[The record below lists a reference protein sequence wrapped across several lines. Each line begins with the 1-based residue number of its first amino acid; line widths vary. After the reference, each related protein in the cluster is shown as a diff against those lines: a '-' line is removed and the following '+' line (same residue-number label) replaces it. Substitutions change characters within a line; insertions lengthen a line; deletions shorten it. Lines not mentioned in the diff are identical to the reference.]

1 MTSKSKPYIIGSIVV
16 WLVIISLSAV
26 WNISQARQSQR
37 DIYLESGQTLFDLIV
52 ITREWNAQYGGV
64 YIPVSNEIQPNPYLE
79 VPNRDI
85 TTTDGQ
91 QLTLV
96 NPAYMTRLI
105 AEIADERENVK
116 FHITSLNPIRP
127 ANAPEAWE
135 AAALDFFEKGT
146 AKEYFDYYD
155 NGKATIFRY
164 MAPLITQESCLKC
177 HEKQGYKLGD
187 IRGGISISFP
197 VAFTTPWILIISHI
211 LIALLGSVLIFKYGS
226 SLGNTMQV
234 LENLS
239 TLDGLTRI
247 SNRRYFDEYLKREF
261 LYSKRNKI
269 PLSIA
274 ICDIDNF
281 KAYNDSYGHPAGD
294 ECLKEV
300 ATTINSMLKRP
311 GDLVARYG
319 GEEFG
324 IILPHTKAEG
334 TLEIGNLLCAKIE
347 SLQVPHKTSPVSQ
360 YVTIS
365 IGVTT
370 YLGDDINLNDL
381 LNIADQAL
389 YKAKS
394 SGKNQVEH
402 IMATQDMKNG
412 QIPL

>member
-1 MTSKSKPYIIGSIVV
+1 MTSKSKPYILGSIVV
-16 WLVIISLSAV
+16 WLIIISLSAV

-37 DIYLESGQTLFDLIV
+37 DIYLESGQTLFNLIV
-52 ITREWNAQYGGV
+52 ITREWNAEHGGV
-64 YIPVSNEIQPNPYLE
+64 YIPISKEIQPNPYLD

-105 AEIADERENVK
+105 AEIADERENVR

-127 ANAPEAWE
+127 ANAPEDWE
-135 AAALDFFEKGT
+135 AAALDSFEKGT
-146 AKEYFDYYD
+146 AKEYFDYFD

-177 HEKQGYKLGD
+177 HEKQGYTLGD
-187 IRGGISISFP
+187 IRGGISVSFP
-197 VAFTTPWILIISHI
+197 VAFTTPWILIVTHI

-226 SLGNTMQV
+226 KLGDTLQV

-239 TLDGLTRI
+239 NLDGLTRI

-300 ATTINSMLKRP
+300 ATTLSNMLKRP

-324 IILPHTKAEG
+324 IIMPHTQAEG
-334 TLEIGNLLCAKIE
+334 ALEIGNLLCAKIE
-347 SLQVPHKTSPVSQ
+347 SLRVPHKSSHVSQ
-360 YVTIS
+360 YVTTS

-370 YLGDDINLNDL
+370 YLGDDINLNEL
-381 LNIADQAL
+381 LNFADQAL

-394 SGKNQVEH
+394 SGRNQVEH
-402 IMATQDMKNG
+402 IIATQDMKNR
-412 QIPL
+412 